1 MSALNTFKFR
11 LGIKVP
17 VWGYGTVRSRRF
29 GLGPV
34 VQVTGSCEL
43 MGFVYP
49 SVLIGRFAGI
59 QRFLVEG
66 LGFEA

>member
-1 MSALNTFKFR
+1 MLPAAHAREGSAICTSL
-11 LGIKVP
+11 
-17 VWGYGTVRSRRF
+17 WGFGTVRSRRF

-34 VQVTGSCEL
+34 VQVTESCEL

-59 QRFLVEG
+59 QRLLVKG
-66 LGFEA
+66 LGFGA